1 MHATKSDISI
11 DSQVISRVYGKGRGS
26 VFTPNDFS
34 DLGAYTAVAKSLSRY
49 AKVGTIRRLAPGVY
63 DYPVKHPKLGL
74 LAPAPEQVAKALAGR
89 DATLLQPSGAYAANL
104 LGLSEQVPMRVVFL
118 TSGRSRK
125 VQVGN
130 REIILRHSSARFVS
144 TKTRIGGLII
154 QALRYIGKQH
164 FGDREYAILH
174 ARIAIDKR
182 KELLTDI
189 RRAPAWIADIMRQL
203 ATENT

>member
-1 MHATKSDISI
+1 MPTQRTDISI
-11 DSQVISRVYGKGRGS
+11 DNQVISRIYGRGRGS

-34 DLGAYTAVAKSLSRY
+34 DLGSYMGVAKSLSRH
-49 AKVGTIRRLAPGVY
+49 AQSGTIRRLAPGVY
-63 DYPVKHPKLGL
+63 DYPAKHPKIGL

-89 DATLLQPSGAYAANL
+89 DATVLQPSGAYAANL

-118 TSGRSRK
+118 TSGKSRK

-130 REIILRHSSARFVS
+130 REIILRHSSARFIS
-144 TKTRIGGLII
+144 TKTKIGGLII

-164 FGDREYAILH
+164 FGDREYAILQE
-174 ARIAIDKR
+174 RIPVDKR

-189 RRAPAWIADIMRQL
+189 RRAPAWIADIMRRL
-203 ATENT
+203 ATENA